1 MRQNIFS
8 VQVSSCLTGRDITVA
23 YDGKCRGQG
32 GEFQPPQLA
41 ASTAEEE
48 EEICPDICQFDYKPV
63 CGTGQHIQTIPP
75 CAVL

>member
-48 EEICPDICQFDYKPV
+48 EEICPDNCQFDYKPV
-63 CGTGQHIQTIPP
+63 CGTG
-75 CAVL
+75 